1 MFRKGL
7 WYEKE
12 TCYLHPYTVNFAEQ
26 NVGTKYIFHMSTIQK
41 QPEIKNKLVILTIQR
56 VQIFVKDKNSEN
68 SCEVLGEELYCY
80 HLKN

>member
-1 MFRKGL
+1 
-7 WYEKE
+7 
-12 TCYLHPYTVNFAEQ
+12 
-26 NVGTKYIFHMSTIQK
+26 MSTIQK

-68 SCEVLGEELYCY
+68 SCEVLDEELYCY